1 MELSRGLE
9 RRAGFGCVERR
20 RQVLQTERKTAVRA
34 QDGQGVG
41 WTRWGSVMV
50 TVVGSRFVE
59 TRLERS
65 GGESFD

>member
-1 MELSRGLE
+1 M
-9 RRAGFGCVERR
+9 ERR

-34 QDGQGVG
+34 QDEQGVL
-41 WTRWGSVMV
+41 WTQWGSVMV